1 MVYMTPS
8 DLGWKP
14 YMKSWLDSYLRSN
27 ELLHDEGIDYLEELF
42 LTYVEEGFNKI
53 KPIKDE
59 EPMPT
64 VPV

>member
-8 DLGWKP
+8 ELGWRP
-14 YMKSWLDSYLRSN
+14 YFLSWLTSYIRAR
-27 ELLHDEGIDYLEELF
+27 ELLDEPAIAYLEELF
-42 LTYVEEGFNKI
+42 NMYVDDGFTKI

-64 VPV
+64 VPI